1 MDSSTEAQHSAAAG
15 TRTRG
20 RFARDLRTAPNLVT
34 LSRILLVAI
43 SLVFYA
49 RGNVVGALVL
59 GTTAGVT
66 DYLDGWLA
74 RRTGQVTRLGEILD
88 QYCDIILEFGYL
100 LMGVFAGL
108 GVALWVL
115 PLYVFRETWVS
126 AIRRW
131 VSGVGGNIPSTL
143 WGKTKSGFIGWSC
156 VPLFIAPAITS
167 LGAPRVGLG
176 VRWLGQAGLAV
187 GMTLSLISAVQ
198 YTRSFIAIYDE
209 RAS

>member
-1 MDSSTEAQHSAAAG
+1 MSTTDIRDPATVRARSS
-15 TRTRG
+15 G
-20 RFARDLRTAPNLVT
+20 RFARDLRTGPNLVT

-43 SLVFYA
+43 SLVCYA
-49 RGNVVGALVL
+49 RNNITGALVL
-59 GTTAGVT
+59 GVIAGVT

-108 GVALWVL
+108 GVPLFVL

-131 VSGVGGNIPSTL
+131 VAGVGGNIPSTL
-143 WGKTKSGFIGWSC
+143 FGKAKSGFIGWSC
-156 VPLFIAPAITS
+156 VPLFVAPFATRF
-167 LGAPRVGLG
+167 GWPAVGLG
-176 VRWLGQAGLAV
+176 LRRFGQFGLTV
-187 GMTLSLISAVQ
+187 GLILSVVSAIQ
-198 YTRSFIAIYDE
+198 YTRGFIAVYDE
-209 RAS
+209 RAG

>member
-1 MDSSTEAQHSAAAG
+1 METTEARPSTG
-15 TRTRG
+15 TATRPASK
-20 RFARDLRTAPNLVT
+20 FVRDLRTAPNLVT

-43 SLVFYA
+43 SLVCYA

-74 RRTGQVTRLGEILD
+74 RKTGQVTRLGEILD

-108 GVALWVL
+108 GVPLWVL
-115 PLYVFRETWVS
+115 PLYVFREAWVS

-131 VSGVGGNIPSTL
+131 VAGVGGNIPSTL
-143 WGKTKSGFIGWSC
+143 WGKAKSGFIGWSC
-156 VPLFIAPAITS
+156 VPLFIAPAATT
-167 LGAPRVGLG
+167 LGFPAVGLG
-176 VRWLGQAGLAV
+176 LRRFGQFGLAV
-187 GMTLSLISAVQ
+187 GLLLSVVSAVQ
-198 YTRSFIAIYDE
+198 YTRGFIAVYDE
-209 RAS
+209 RLSA